1 VGGLVLKAAGQL
13 PKRGERITIGG
24 MIFTV
29 LRVDSRRLY
38 SLMVERK
45 VDEQEAEQQKN

>member
-1 VGGLVLKAAGQL
+1 LVLKAAGQL
-13 PKRGERITIGG
+13 PKRGERIVLDG

-38 SLMVERK
+38 SLLVERRPEET
-45 VDEQEAEQQKN
+45 DTEE

>member
-1 VGGLVLKAAGQL
+1 MLKAAGQL
-13 PKRGERITIGG
+13 PKRGERITIDN

-38 SLMVERK
+38 SLLVERK
-45 VDEQEAEQQKN
+45 PEETDEEE